1 MLQMTLRLLKMM
13 ISCHK
18 EVRYDKSRIID
29 ACYCFGAV
37 MGSFIGNII
46 MLIKFAIEDY
56 KDKKRRREEEAK
68 AVQNSEE

>member
-1 MLQMTLRLLKMM
+1 MTKAESLMLA
-13 ISCHK
+13 I
-18 EVRYDKSRIID
+18 
-29 ACYCFGAV
+29 CFGAV